1 MLRYS
6 EEQEAILSSP
16 AGFNMVVANAGVGK
30 TEISAEFIVRAYLEE
45 EKKLKPGGRLTGQEQ
60 LELIKQFKVI
70 SFTVK
75 AAGELTTRVY
85 RKFNALGIPVP
96 QRDGKEVPLA
106 RTCDAYLQRWLSH
119 PLVMTLWLK
128 QWSRW
133 ADRLTEVLN
142 TLPPA
147 LQKKLMAHYDRGE
160 WRGERALQTHW
171 GCLMGEPVK
180 DALVTV
186 ACLRHALVPGWQKVE
201 ADLRALVETAV
212 KDMAPGEPRQW
223 SANLEA
229 KIVGLVSKFSLQWE
243 AAVTR
248 LESLSLEAQVSEE
261 ARLKPWLNLKTLR
274 TEFMQ
279 LYDVSRSIGYHP
291 HYCPEALASK
301 MLLERLCTMDKLN
314 SFGLFQTI
322 AADYENFKLLALKMD
337 FGDYMQAVKTTFE
350 RNPYLLEKDK
360 EYPRLGFRAKYLVW
374 DEAQDN
380 SMWQYWILNLLCGSS
395 KSKFHC
401 LVLGDP
407 KQAIYGFRGGNAEEF
422 VRNIKFLKTHAQQH
436 LFGLTTSYRSCQ
448 KIIALG
454 NEVARLLPAGK
465 VEALDSKGVYHEEGA
480 IHMAP
485 PLRDAVAELA
495 YVKKEYAKIRR
506 DLGPGSSVMLLVR
519 SNLEEHPAYVWVQQQ
534 KDRNMVILTHHRS
547 KGLEADHVFLLG
559 LTAGRFPEPRSTMR
573 DEVNLFYVAVT
584 RARMALHLCCPQ
596 IMVSEGEERVTGI
609 SPFVSL
615 VPTLKDLALGAG
627 WEEEA
632 LKLGERAHKALV
644 AAFLS
649 KQKARKTFLLKE
661 LGEKFPAIPSSHYTR
676 QNSMDTGAR
685 WKRQFRD
692 PDKRH
697 IAPKPLGV

>member
-1 MLRYS
+1 M
-6 EEQEAILSSP
+6 SSP

-45 EKKLKPGGRLTGQEQ
+45 EKKLSPGARLTGQEQ
-60 LELIKQFKVI
+60 LELVKQFKVI

-75 AAGELTTRVY
+75 AAGELTSRVY
-85 RKFNALGIPVP
+85 RKFAALGIPVP
-96 QRDGKEVPLA
+96 QRNGQEVPLA

-133 ADRLTEVLN
+133 ADRLTAVLN
-142 TLPPA
+142 AVPQS
-147 LQKKLMAHYDRGE
+147 LQKKLMTHNDRGE
-160 WRGERALQTHW
+160 WRGERALQSHW
-171 GCLMGEPVK
+171 GCLMGEPMRS
-180 DALVTV
+180 ALATI

-201 ADLRALVETAV
+201 ADLRTLVDTAI
-212 KDMAPGEPRQW
+212 KDLEGTDSRQW
-223 SANLEA
+223 SANLDV
-229 KIVGLVSKFSLQWE
+229 KVIGLVSKFSLQWE
-243 AAVTR
+243 EAVTR
-248 LESLSLEAQVSEE
+248 LEGMGLEEQVTEE

-274 TEFMQ
+274 AEFMQ

-291 HYCPEALASK
+291 IYCPEALASK
-301 MLLERLCTMDKLN
+301 MLLERLCTMEKLN
-314 SFGLFQTI
+314 SFGLFHTI
-322 AADYENFKLLALKMD
+322 AGDYENFKLLALKMD
-337 FGDYMQAVKTTFE
+337 FGDYMQAVKTTFAQ
-350 RNPYLLEKDK
+350 NPYLLEKDK

-422 VRNIKFLKTHAQQH
+422 VRNIKFLKTHAQKH

-465 VEALDSKGVYHEEGA
+465 VEALDSKGVFHEEGSVF
-480 IHMAP
+480 MAP
-485 PLRDAVAELA
+485 PLRDAAEELG
-495 YVKKEYAKIRR
+495 YVKKEYARIRR
-506 DLGPGSSVMLLVR
+506 DLGPNSSVMLLVR
-519 SNLEEHPAYVWVQQQ
+519 SNLEEHPAYAWTQQQ
-534 KDRNMVILTHHRS
+534 KDKNMVVLTHHRS

-584 RARMALHLCCPQ
+584 RARMTLHLCCPQ
-596 IMVSEGEERVTGI
+596 IMVTEGEERVTGI

-615 VPTLKDLALGAG
+615 VPTLKDLALAAG
-627 WEEEA
+627 WAEET

-644 AAFLS
+644 AAFFS
-649 KQKARKTFLLKE
+649 KQKARKLSLINE
-661 LGEKFPAIPSSHYTR
+661 LGERFPAIPALNYTR
-676 QNSMDTGAR
+676 HSSMDTGAR

-697 IAPKPLGV
+697 IAPKPLGT